1 MNTPGI
7 QEVVAQVFQSSFL
20 SLEQESLINELL
32 LQGRYSEAD
41 LEILDQLTLALL
53 SQKVAVEK
61 PISASAA

>member
-1 MNTPGI
+1 MNTPSI

-41 LEILDQLTLALL
+41 LEILEQLTLALL

>member
-53 SQKVAVEK
+53 SQRVAVEK

>member
-1 MNTPGI
+1 MNTPSI

>member
-1 MNTPGI
+1 MNTPSV